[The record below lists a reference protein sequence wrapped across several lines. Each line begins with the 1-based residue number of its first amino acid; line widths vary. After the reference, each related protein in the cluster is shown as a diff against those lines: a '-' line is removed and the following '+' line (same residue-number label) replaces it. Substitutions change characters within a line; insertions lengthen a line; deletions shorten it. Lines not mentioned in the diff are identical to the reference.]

1 MTVERYGLSLWGD
14 ENVLKWAVVM
24 VSQLKKKKLCYYWLC
39 WVFVAACRLCL
50 VAVRRGC
57 SLGVRTSHVVASLAM
72 ELGLVGI
79 SGCGSRAPGRGLS
92 SCGTRAQLACGRW
105 KPPNQGSNPR
115 PLNWQVDSQSLD
127 HQGSPTDFEYT

>member
-24 VSQLKKKKLCYYWLC
+24 ISQLKKKLGYYRLC

-57 SLGVRTSHVVASLAM
+57 SLAVVCGLLTRWLLLM
-72 ELGLVGI
+72 ELGLVGF
-79 SGCGSRAPGRGLS
+79 GRCGSRALGRGLS
-92 SCGTRAQLACGRW
+92 SCGTRAQLSCSRW
-105 KPPNQGSNPR
+105 KPPKPGIKPM
-115 PLNWQVDSQSLD
+115 
-127 HQGSPTDFEYT
+127 SPELAGGLPITGPPGKSHKF